1 LRSCPR
7 PRWTACDADLYAS
20 AVIAPV
26 LLAIAALA
34 AAPAELRWGAD
45 SEGGAPYVFERPP
58 GQLRGFEVELAEG
71 LAARLGRT
79 ARHVQGPYAQL
90 LPLLERGDVDI
101 VLNGMEATEDRARAY
116 ALTRPYW
123 AGGQR
128 LTVRRGDPHAPA
140 SLEQLRGRRVG
151 TLPGTLAERMLREAG
166 ADVRTYDGGQED
178 PYRDLEFGRTDAVL
192 LDAPVALYYGDRPG
206 LQTLPQSFGT
216 IRYVIVAR
224 RNDAALRDA
233 LDGALGALT
242 SDGTLPAI
250 LGRWGLWTDETQ
262 QVLAVAQAPGTRP
275 LELEAWRDQTEKG
288 GWRTLGLEV
297 VLGALARGAGVTL
310 ALSLAAMALAVLLG
324 ALLALGRVYGP
335 RPVAALALGYV
346 ELFRGTPLLLQLI
359 VVYYGLPELGLRLS
373 PWVAGWL
380 ALGLNYAAAEAE
392 NDRAGLASVPGAQMD
407 AARVL
412 GLSRWQA
419 LRHVVAPQAIRI
431 ALPPVTNDFIA
442 LLKDSSLVSV
452 VTVTELTKTYGSLAA
467 ATRDHLGLG
476 LLVGAIYLAMGLPFA
491 RLSRFVEARLAA
503 HLEVQR

>member
-1 LRSCPR
+1 MTP
-7 PRWTACDADLYAS
+7 
-20 AVIAPV
+20 PV
-26 LLAIAALA
+26 LLAIAVLA
-34 AAPAELRWGAD
+34 TAPKELRWGAD
-45 SEGGAPYVFERPP
+45 SEGGAPYIFERPP
-58 GQLRGFEVELAEG
+58 GKVRGFEVELAEA

-90 LPLLERGDVDI
+90 LPLLERGDLDI

-123 AGGQR
+123 AGGER
-128 LTVRRGDPHAPA
+128 LTVRRGDPHAPT
-140 SLEQLRGRRVG
+140 SLDQLHGRRVG
-151 TLPGTLAERMLREAG
+151 TLPATLAERLLRAAG

-178 PYRDLEFGRTDAVL
+178 PYRDLELGRTDAVL
-192 LDAPVALYYGDRPG
+192 LDSPVALYYGDRPG
-206 LQTLPQSFGT
+206 LQTLPQTFGS

-224 RNDAALRDA
+224 RSDAMLRDA
-233 LDGALGALT
+233 LDAALGALAA
-242 SDGTLPAI
+242 DGTLSAI

-262 QVLAVAQAPGTRP
+262 EALGVARGPRGPAV
-275 LELEAWRDQTEKG
+275 ELEAWRDQTAQG
-288 GWRTLGLEV
+288 GWRALGVRAVAGTLL
-297 VLGALARGAGVTL
+297 RGAGVTL
-310 ALSLAAMALAVLLG
+310 GLSLAAMALAVLLG
-324 ALLALGRVYGP
+324 APLALARVYGP
-335 RPVAALALGYV
+335 RPLGALALGYV

-373 PWVAGWL
+373 PWLAGWL

-392 NDRAGLASVPGAQMD
+392 NDRAGLSSVPSVQMD

-419 LRHVVAPQAIRI
+419 LRHVVAPQAIRV

-452 VTVTELTKTYGSLAA
+452 VTVTELTKSYGSLAA

-476 LLVGAIYLAMGLPFA
+476 LLVGGIYLAMGLPFA

>member
-1 LRSCPR
+1 MTP
-7 PRWTACDADLYAS
+7 
-20 AVIAPV
+20 PV
-26 LLAIAALA
+26 LLAIAVLA
-34 AAPAELRWGAD
+34 TAPKELRWGAD
-45 SEGGAPYVFERPP
+45 SEGGAPYIFERPP
-58 GQLRGFEVELAEG
+58 GKLRGFEVELAEA

-90 LPLLERGDVDI
+90 LPLLERGDLDI

-123 AGGQR
+123 AGGER

-140 SLEQLRGRRVG
+140 SLDQLHGRRVG
-151 TLPGTLAERMLREAG
+151 TLPATLAERLLRAAG

-178 PYRDLEFGRTDAVL
+178 PYRDLELGRTDAVL

-206 LQTLPQSFGT
+206 LQTLPQTFGS

-224 RNDAALRDA
+224 RSDAMLRDA
-233 LDGALGALT
+233 LDAALGTLAA
-242 SDGTLPAI
+242 DGTLSAI

-262 QVLAVAQAPGTRP
+262 EALGVARAPQGPAV
-275 LELEAWRDQTEKG
+275 ELEAWRDQTARG
-288 GWRTLGLEV
+288 RWRALGV
-297 VLGALARGAGVTL
+297 RAVAGALLRGAGVTL
-310 ALSLAAMALAVLLG
+310 GLSLAAMALAVLLG
-324 ALLALGRVYGP
+324 APLALARVYGP
-335 RPVAALALGYV
+335 RPLGALALGYV

-373 PWVAGWL
+373 PWLAGWL

-392 NDRAGLASVPGAQMD
+392 NDRAGLSSVPRVQMD

-419 LRHVVAPQAIRI
+419 LRHVVAPQAIRV

-452 VTVTELTKTYGSLAA
+452 VTVTELTKSYGSLAA

-476 LLVGAIYLAMGLPFA
+476 LLVGGIYLAMGLPFA